1 MCQDKFSQP
10 IQSALSLPPGVHQA
24 HHRRDWGVTIMK
36 GTYRTCRLM
45 VGGCGAYK
53 ELYELELQQS
63 VTGEQCSSGLPEQK
77 EAQL

>member
-1 MCQDKFSQP
+1 
-10 IQSALSLPPGVHQA
+10 
-24 HHRRDWGVTIMK
+24 
-36 GTYRTCRLM
+36 M